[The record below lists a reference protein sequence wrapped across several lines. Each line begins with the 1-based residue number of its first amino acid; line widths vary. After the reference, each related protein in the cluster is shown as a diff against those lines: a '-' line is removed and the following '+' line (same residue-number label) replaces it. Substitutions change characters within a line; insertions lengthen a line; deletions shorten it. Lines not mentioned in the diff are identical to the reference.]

1 MAAIL
6 NSKMAVIL
14 KYATSAKLKHPN
26 ENTSNTCPEPR
37 CYVVTRV
44 HTGLWNKYP
53 YKNMVK
59 MAAILK
65 SKMAAV
71 KVTWKFGNIGFCI
84 PWCLDFY
91 TWKLQRLYPKKHMDS
106 RACQTNTRQC
116 LQSCNAVFPALRHS
130 IVIISASLSISIASG
145 ALMVENIRLDHL
157 SVGP

>member
-1 MAAIL
+1 MAVIL

-37 CYVVTRV
+37 CYVVTRL

-65 SKMAAV
+65 SKMAA
-71 KVTWKFGNIGFCI
+71 I
-84 PWCLDFY
+84 
-91 TWKLQRLYPKKHMDS
+91 
-106 RACQTNTRQC
+106 
-116 LQSCNAVFPALRHS
+116 
-130 IVIISASLSISIASG
+130 
-145 ALMVENIRLDHL
+145 
-157 SVGP
+157 